1 MTMRK
6 TALGLFLIAIT
17 WSLGCNPNAPSATT
31 SATQA
36 IVASPAE
43 RSEVELYDAK
53 LTFEPPE
60 LLRFEVH
67 YRFTKGEPTMN
78 YMCDLSFPGT
88 DNVGKKPLEAWE
100 LKKTG
105 VIKGGIELQSVE
117 DRVKNFEITMGEAE
131 VPQSGYT
138 LISNVLKGEVT
149 FPELPKE

>member
-1 MTMRK
+1 MRK
-6 TALGLFLIAIT
+6 TALGLFLIAIA
-17 WSLGCNPNAPSATT
+17 WGLGCNPKAPTTTT

-36 IVASPAE
+36 KIAAPSE
-43 RSEVELYDAK
+43 KSEVELYDAK
-53 LTFEPPE
+53 LIFEPPE

-67 YRFTKGEPTMN
+67 YRFIKGEPTMN

-88 DNVGKKPLEAWE
+88 LNVGKKPLEAWE

-117 DRVKNFEITMGEAE
+117 PRVKEFEIKMSEAE

-138 LISNVLKGEVT
+138 LISNGLKGEVT
-149 FPELPKE
+149 FHEPPKK